1 MRVFGLG
8 QVERVFQGALRRQ
21 RGGRRVRV
29 IVGEPQYRGGDARLP
44 AFAVVFVESGEGLLG
59 LR

>member
-1 MRVFGLG
+1 
-8 QVERVFQGALRRQ
+8 VFQGALRRQ